1 MADLLTR
8 VQRELDERM
17 AALRPLVEEAHQL
30 ERALEAL
37 SGSYTHAPAPATRA
51 FTPEENHRS
60 SSLVATN
67 SFPAPASGTGNL
79 TAPAVAAD
87 ESATDDPVKTVRTR
101 ISREQA
107 DQRRKQALAIITEN
121 PGTTASN
128 LALLLDTS
136 TGTMHSLL
144 KRLEIEGEIEKA
156 EKGYARPAVA
166 AG

>member
-30 ERALEAL
+30 EQALEAL
-37 SGSYTHAPAPATRA
+37 NGAPSHTPAPAVSTPTPMPRPTRPRPTA
-51 FTPEENHRS
+51 TPAEE
-60 SSLVATN
+60 
-67 SFPAPASGTGNL
+67 P
-79 TAPAVAAD
+79 AAD
-87 ESATDDPVKTVRTR
+87 DTKTVRSR

-144 KRLEIEGEIEKA
+144 KRLELEGEIEKA
-156 EKGYARPAVA
+156 EKGYSRPKATA
-166 AG
+166 S

>member
-30 ERALEAL
+30 EQALEAL
-37 SGSYTHAPAPATRA
+37 NGAPTRTPAAADSTPAPRPTRRRGPSSGTASISTRA
-51 FTPEENHRS
+51 PE
-60 SSLVATN
+60 VASAAPT
-67 SFPAPASGTGNL
+67 SPAEEP
-79 TAPAVAAD
+79 VA
-87 ESATDDPVKTVRTR
+87 DDTRTVRSR

-144 KRLEIEGEIEKA
+144 KRLEVEGEIEKA
-156 EKGYARPAVA
+156 EKGYARPKTTAR
-166 AG
+166 

>member
-30 ERALEAL
+30 EQALEAL
-37 SGSYTHAPAPATRA
+37 NGAPGHTPAAAIRTPARA
-51 FTPEENHRS
+51 LKASPVT
-60 SSLVATN
+60 
-67 SFPAPASGTGNL
+67 PAS
-79 TAPAVAAD
+79 PAVKPAAD
-87 ESATDDPVKTVRTR
+87 DTRTVRSR

-144 KRLEIEGEIEKA
+144 KRLEVEGEIEKA
-156 EKGYARPAVA
+156 EKGYARPKSTVS
-166 AG
+166 

>member
-37 SGSYTHAPAPATRA
+37 NGTPSQAPAPAA
-51 FTPEENHRS
+51 S
-60 SSLVATN
+60 A
-67 SFPAPASGTGNL
+67 PAPGVTARRAPTATTASAPVPAPEAIL
-79 TAPAVAAD
+79 AAPAAPAEEPAD
-87 ESATDDPVKTVRTR
+87 DDSGKTVRSR

-144 KRLEIEGEIEKA
+144 KRLEVEGEIEKA
-156 EKGYARPAVA
+156 EKGYARPKAPVS
-166 AG
+166 